1 MTETASD
8 SLAYSRRHMWVQ
20 ADPETHQALIG
31 ITDYLADT
39 IGIIVSIDLPQ
50 VDDELEM
57 DAFCARLH
65 LSKRILSL
73 RSPLTGRVLE
83 VNEEVQ
89 DNPSLLSLDPY
100 RNWLCRMEYD
110 EDEELELLMGSARYA
125 RFVDAL

>member
-8 SLAYSRRHMWVQ
+8 SLAYSRRHTWVQ
-20 ADPETHQALIG
+20 ADPETHQAFIG

-39 IGIIVSIDLPQ
+39 VGLIVSVDLPQ

-57 DAFCARLH
+57 DAFCAQLH

-100 RNWLCRMEYD
+100 RNWLYRMEYD